1 MEKKCKVFLLKT
13 DKETNIFKDIGKLF
27 YSELEAQTGKSINSI
42 VDGLFMYILSYD
54 EIKERDWVY
63 EYVPVGQKPY
73 ISEIHKVIS
82 IDKKEGI
89 IEFEEHTVGI
99 GFCKKIIAT
108 TNPDLI
114 KEGVSSI
121 DNDFIKKYCNNTVDE
136 VIVKYEEIHDYNNQY
151 EIKRIYKPKISS
163 NNSIIIKP
171 VEETWDDIYNEINNS
186 NFNSKI
192 EMFTYL
198 KENYNVPTKK

>member
-1 MEKKCKVFLLKT
+1 MEKKCKVVLLET
-13 DKETNIFKDIGKLF
+13 DKETNIFKDRGKLF
-27 YSELEAQTGKSINSI
+27 YSELEPQTGKSINSI
-42 VDGLFMYILSYD
+42 VDRLFMYILSYD

-99 GFCKKIIAT
+99 GFYKKIIAT

-114 KEGVSSI
+114 KEGI
-121 DNDFIKKYCNNTVDE
+121 YLIHDEFIEEHCNNTVE
-136 VIVKYEEIHDYNNQY
+136 
-151 EIKRIYKPKISS
+151 
-163 NNSIIIKP
+163 
-171 VEETWDDIYNEINNS
+171 
-186 NFNSKI
+186 
-192 EMFTYL
+192 
-198 KENYNVPTKK
+198 